1 MLFYLVATCFF
12 IKEIIKKEYL
22 NEKKKKVFDIWCIVK

>member
-22 NEKKKKVFDIWCIVK
+22 NEKKKVFDIWCIVK

>member
-22 NEKKKKVFDIWCIVK
+22 NEKKKKYLIFGVL